1 MTSSRP
7 RCIEEYLR
15 TKFRFTDK
23 EDRVGVGV
31 YDVIL
36 KYDPGRYMLT
46 MGRKQEP
53 LCKKYRGVTDQIS
66 YTTIDRQ
73 SGTTRKKS

>member
-1 MTSSRP
+1 MH
-7 RCIEEYLR
+7 YL
-15 TKFRFTDK
+15 RFTDK
-23 EDRVGVGV
+23 EDRVGAGV

-36 KYDPGRYMLT
+36 KYDPGLT

-53 LCKKYRGVTDQIS
+53 LCKSFRGFTDQIS

-73 SGTTRKKS
+73 SGTTRKKSEVRKPYDRR